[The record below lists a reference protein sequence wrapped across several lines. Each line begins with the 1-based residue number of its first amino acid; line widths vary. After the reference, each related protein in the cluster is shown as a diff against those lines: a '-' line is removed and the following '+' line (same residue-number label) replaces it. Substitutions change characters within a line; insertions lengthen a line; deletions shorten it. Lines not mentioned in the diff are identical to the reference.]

1 MSGIR
6 IRARLALPPLF
17 MLTAHSASAHIPQRR
32 GRLVD
37 LVSRSSLI
45 GLSAS
50 ERQALERLRA
60 DPATDASL
68 RPIVAGLISSAPPA
82 EAAPAA
88 ADSGEDADA
97 ESRWSWLPD
106 DLSASAL
113 QRYMQRLGNRPFAPL
128 WIAAVY
134 VAAGMIAVP
143 LTVLIIATLVTYGAL
158 HGIPYALFGAV
169 ASAAVTFGV
178 GRAMGELT
186 VKRLFGTR
194 FESVDRLARCNVMEM
209 TVVRMLPVAP
219 FSLVN
224 IIAGGAGIPF
234 TSFLGGTVLGVAPGI
249 AAFALVTSGL
259 TGTGGAA
266 VVSAAAGVLVL
277 ALLAAAR
284 RWARTENSLAARL
297 QQWQRE
303 RSPR

>member
-1 MSGIR
+1 MSGMR
-6 IRARLALPPLF
+6 IRARLALPLLF
-17 MLTAHSASAHIPQRR
+17 MLTAHSASAHTPQRR

-45 GLSAS
+45 VIGIVDSVQPL
-50 ERQALERLRA
+50 
-60 DPATDASL
+60 DAHVKSTT
-68 RPIVAGLISSAPPA
+68 AALISSAPPA
-82 EAAPAA
+82 EAGPAA

-113 QRYMQRLGNRPFAPL
+113 QRYMRRLGNRPFAPL

-194 FESVDRLARCNVMEM
+194 FESVRDRLARCNVMEM
-209 TVVRMLPVAP
+209 TFVRMLPVAP

-266 VVSAAAGVLVL
+266 VVSAVVGVLVL